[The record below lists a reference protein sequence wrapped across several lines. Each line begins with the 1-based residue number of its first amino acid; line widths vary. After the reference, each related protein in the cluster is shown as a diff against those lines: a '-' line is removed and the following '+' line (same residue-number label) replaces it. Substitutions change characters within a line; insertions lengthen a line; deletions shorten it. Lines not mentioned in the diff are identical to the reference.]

1 MPELLNPAPVAH
13 LRHLLRAHSP
23 LVHCMTND
31 VVQTFTANVLLA
43 VGASPAMVIDPREAA
58 QFAAIADALLINVGT
73 LTEDRAVAM
82 RAAVEH
88 ARQAGKPWTLDPV
101 AVGALTVRTAFCH
114 ELLALQPAA
123 IRGNAS
129 EILALAGMSAGGRGV
144 DTTDTAAAALP
155 AAQALARRLA
165 TVVAVTGEV
174 DYVTDGER
182 VLSVAGGQSADD
194 PGGGH
199 RLRAVG
205 GGGGER
211 GATGRPAGKRGRR
224 LRADEAGRGDRRP
237 SGRPRQLYSGV
248 SRRAVSGGAGMK
260 RINALT
266 IAGTDPSGGAG
277 IQADLKTF
285 SALGAY
291 GCSAITALV
300 AQNTRG
306 VQSVYRI
313 EPDFVAAQLDSV
325 FSDVRIDTTKIG
337 MLAETDIVEA
347 VAERLARYRVANVV
361 LDTVMLAKSGD
372 PLLSA
377 SAVETL
383 RQRLLPQVS
392 LITPNLPEAAALLD
406 APHARN
412 EREMLEQGRALLAL
426 GCGAVLMKG
435 GHLDDAESP
444 DWLFTREGEQRFT
457 APRVQTKNTHGT
469 GCTLSAA
476 LAALRPR
483 HADWAA
489 TVIEAKAWLSAAL
502 AQADSL
508 EVGHGIGPVHHFHAW
523 W

>member
-1 MPELLNPAPVAH
+1 
-13 LRHLLRAHSP
+13 
-23 LVHCMTND
+23 
-31 VVQTFTANVLLA
+31 
-43 VGASPAMVIDPREAA
+43 
-58 QFAAIADALLINVGT
+58 
-73 LTEDRAVAM
+73 
-82 RAAVEH
+82 
-88 ARQAGKPWTLDPV
+88 
-101 AVGALTVRTAFCH
+101 
-114 ELLALQPAA
+114 
-123 IRGNAS
+123 
-129 EILALAGMSAGGRGV
+129 
-144 DTTDTAAAALP
+144 
-155 AAQALARRLA
+155 
-165 TVVAVTGEV
+165 
-174 DYVTDGER
+174 
-182 VLSVAGGQSADD
+182 
-194 PGGGH
+194 
-199 RLRAVG
+199 
-205 GGGGER
+205 
-211 GATGRPAGKRGRR
+211 
-224 LRADEAGRGDRRP
+224 
-237 SGRPRQLYSGV
+237 
-248 SRRAVSGGAGMK
+248 MK

-291 GCSAITALV
+291 GCSVITALV

-347 VAERLARYRVANVV
+347 VAERLQRYHIQNVV

-372 PLLSA
+372 PLLSV

-406 APHARN
+406 TPHARN
-412 EREMLEQGRALLAL
+412 EREMLEQGRALRAL
-426 GCGAVLMKG
+426 GCEAVLMKG

-444 DWLFTREGEQRFT
+444 DWLFTAEGEMRFT
-457 APRVQTKNTHGT
+457 APRVMTKNTHGT

-483 HADWAA
+483 HANWQE
-489 TVIEAKAWLSAAL
+489 TVPVAKAWLSQAL
-502 AQADSL
+502 AQADTL
-508 EVGHGIGPVHHFHAW
+508 QVGEGIGPVHHFHEW